1 MGLIDTLFGRKAVVQ
16 NGVLIPIKMLEIEI
30 SERRVPSAFY
40 RDRPG
45 LWVWGEIPDITTR
58 AKPVAAGTKFPV
70 QISQL
75 SRDATDKEVEDS
87 LPADHFFGVDGI
99 SEESAFCAILA
110 EMLVRQWEGKEGD
123 LEHLGRANLLYM
135 RSCVASVRRYVDHRE
150 WYASTWDRGGR
161 RWRAGYSVLSPG
173 N

>member
-45 LWVWGEIPDITTR
+45 LWVWGEIPDITAR

-70 QISQL
+70 QISRL
-75 SRDATDKEVEDS
+75 GRDATDKEVEDS

-123 LEHLGRANLLYM
+123 LEHLGRSNLIYLP
-135 RSCVASVRRYVDHRE
+135 SCVALVRRRVGNRE
-150 WYASTWDRGGR
+150 WIAHTWLRDDYRWCAGR
-161 RWRAGYSVLSPG
+161 RVLSPS